1 MGYGKLQDESEQT
14 MRVFHKTIILALM
27 IGAIYAQTPGTQST
41 VNAETSAQLAEG
53 KQTVAILDFEGRGIS
68 QMEAATLTDR
78 LMSEMVSTDAVIMV
92 ERNQMN
98 EILEEQGLQQAGC
111 TSAEC
116 AAEVGALLGVQNMV
130 SGSFGKLGNTYTVDA
145 KMFSVETGA
154 TIRSSSKTHKGEV
167 DGLLT
172 IIEIVAWDLVGLQAP
187 ADLLAKAGV
196 KAPEPVAPPKEP
208 RKPMSKGAKRLLWT
222 VLLVGGG
229 GYGAFAAGLFDPA
242 PVPLPEP
249 PTLPGN

>member
-14 MRVFHKTIILALM
+14 MKVFHKTIILALM

-154 TIRSSSKTHKGEV
+154 TMRSSSKTHKGEV

-172 IIEIVAWDLVGLQAP
+172 IIEIVAWELVGLQAP

-208 RKPMSKGAKRLLWT
+208 RKPMSKGMKRLLWAT
-222 VLLVGGG
+222 ILLGGG
-229 GYGAFAAGLFDPA
+229 GYGAYAAGLFDIP
-242 PVPLPEP
+242 PSPLPEP
-249 PTLPGN
+249 PTLPEG

>member
-1 MGYGKLQDESEQT
+1 MKILK
-14 MRVFHKTIILALM
+14 KTTIWFVVLSIAYSQ
-27 IGAIYAQTPGTQST
+27 ASGTQS
-41 VNAETSAQLAEG
+41 VLNAETSAMLAEG

-145 KMFSVETGA
+145 KIFSVETGA

-172 IIEIVAWDLVGLQAP
+172 IIEIVAWELVGLQAP
-187 ADLLAKAGV
+187 ADLLAKVGGPATIADAPKKV
-196 KAPEPVAPPKEP
+196 K
-208 RKPMSKGAKRLLWT
+208 KPMSKGAKRTMWT
-222 VLLVGGG
+222 VLILGGG
-229 GYGAFAAGLFDPA
+229 LGGAYAAGLFDPV

-249 PTLPGN
+249 PTLPEG